1 MRVNIMGSAPG
12 WEDTPVN
19 DGFIWGVNN
28 THALRDVDA
37 IIDIHVSRLN
47 PVEEKDKAHLELLRD
62 KDILTYMHSEM
73 EGMPNVKRY
82 PIEDIKKE
90 FNTDYFGSGIDY
102 MIALAIYQ
110 GATEI
115 HLYGIAMMKAGEYYH
130 QKPSVE
136 FWLGYAMGR
145 GIKIEVHGQHT
156 EILRTHNGLMYGY
169 QTQQQWVKKYM
180 PNQISLAEIMEM
192 YEGEG
197 IEN

>member
-1 MRVNIMGSAPG
+1 MRINIMGSAPG

-28 THALRDVDA
+28 THSLRDVDR
-37 IIDIHVSRLN
+37 IIDIHVNRLN
-47 PVEEKDKAHLELLRD
+47 PTEEKDKAHLEVL
-62 KDILTYMHSEM
+62 KENDIEAYMHSEI

-82 PIEDIKKE
+82 PIEEIMKE

-102 MIALAIYQ
+102 MIALAIYE

-115 HLYGIAMMKAGEYYH
+115 HLYGVFMMKGGEYYH

-136 FWLGYAMGR
+136 FWAGYAMGR
-145 GIKIEVHGQHT
+145 GIKFEVHGENT

-169 QTQQQWVKKYM
+169 QTHQKWVKEFY
-180 PNQISLAEIMEM
+180 PNQVSMSDLIER
-192 YEGEG
+192 YE
-197 IEN
+197 